1 MKRALLAIA
10 MAFSLL
16 SLLSLVSLDLSHGAT
31 ATKNPYGAPAVD
43 PAGPNEI
50 ILTVVAN
57 GKSTKYRMADLLAMK
72 PVTLQLNEPFVK
84 KRQTFTVI
92 PLTVILAKSG
102 ITPNQKVN
110 TTALNDYVYS
120 NTASNFAKA
129 HAFLAIKRAGLPI
142 PYDQGGPIRLVY
154 PDNSIWSK
162 FLDPWN
168 WSLAKIAVA

>member
-57 GKSTKYRMADLLAMK
+57 GKSTNGRLIGD
-72 PVTLQLNEPFVK
+72 E
-84 KRQTFTVI
+84 
-92 PLTVILAKSG
+92 
-102 ITPNQKVN
+102 
-110 TTALNDYVYS
+110 
-120 NTASNFAKA
+120 ASNPPAQ
-129 HAFLAIKRAGLPI
+129 RALCEEAPNFYRHSTHCNFGKIGNHP
-142 PYDQGGPIRLVY
+142 Q
-154 PDNSIWSK
+154 SK
-162 FLDPWN
+162 
-168 WSLAKIAVA
+168 S